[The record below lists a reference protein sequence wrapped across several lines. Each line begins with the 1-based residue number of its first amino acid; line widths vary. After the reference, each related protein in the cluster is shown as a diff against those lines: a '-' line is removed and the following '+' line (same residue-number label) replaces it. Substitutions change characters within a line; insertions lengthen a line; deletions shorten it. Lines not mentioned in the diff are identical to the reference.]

1 MWYVRS
7 VCPLLSYFFKFQKC
21 KSCGEFFHLS
31 GVCPN
36 GPYAPACPFRPH
48 ISDLRPVTR
57 TKQKTIEEVESIFCF
72 QIFFTE
78 DAFTLVG
85 RRGGGNFFQFL
96 ASDFANQHMLLLQA
110 LSGWTTIR
118 PPMSNIFFRQS
129 RLFWRIF
136 FSLLAIFLYF

>member
-1 MWYVRS
+1 MRYFRS
-7 VCPLLSYFFKFQKC
+7 VCPLLSYFFSNIKNAVSF
-21 KSCGEFFHLS
+21 SNPS
-31 GVCPN
+31 GVGPN
-36 GPYAPACPFRPH
+36 GLYAPACPFRPH

-96 ASDFANQHMLLLQA
+96 ASDFANQHMLLQA

-118 PPMSNIFFRQS
+118 PPMLNIFFRQS